1 MIFPPAAAGK
11 EPMPVLDLKADESS
25 RPGRHDDLAEAV
37 KKTAGCAQA
46 KPAHNSNHIDV
57 IDRLLIYLA
66 FFFLLLTIAAQCRIL
81 LQ

>member
-1 MIFPPAAAGK
+1 MLNVKTDQG
-11 EPMPVLDLKADESS
+11 S
-25 RPGRHDDLAEAV
+25 RSGMHDDQEEA
-37 KKTAGCAQA
+37 KKKMAGCAQA
-46 KPAHNSNHIDV
+46 KPAHHSNHIDV